1 MGVMTMKIVLGFKK
15 LIHKLSLSLK
25 RFPISLVYAALTVL
39 VVIMMNH
46 TDVDVDETYT
56 RIAMTLALGI
66 PLSLSIYMYFEGRK
80 NIKKHVQLLF
90 HGIIGVLLL
99 LYYLFFLKDLE
110 MVASTR
116 YVAYTI
122 SSYLLFSFI
131 PYLHRK
137 ENYELYVIKLF
148 NRFIIT
154 YVYSVILYL
163 GLAAILGTINLLFNI
178 NISWKLYFDIAVI
191 VAGIFA
197 PAFFLSDV
205 PKRDE
210 ELLVD
215 DYPKVLGVL
224 LQYIILPLISVY
236 TIILYIYFGKCI
248 ITTELPRGIIGNLV
262 LWYSIVSAIILF
274 FIYPLRNN
282 NQWVKTFIGIFPK
295 VIIPLLIMMFMAIGI
310 RINTYGITESRYF
323 VLIVGLWVTGVMIY
337 YAIKKKINNIMI
349 TITLAIIGFLAVT
362 GPWSAYSISQLSQN
376 NRFEKILIRYDMI
389 GEASQII
396 KPKKELEE
404 IDKKEISGIITY
416 FHRYHDIRNIKYLS
430 EEFQVE
436 DMENIFGF
444 DLKEDDTFISRN
456 REYFSHYVDHVNRLV
471 RITDYDYFVDYASYR
486 WDNQEQIDG
495 EFLVLYDGDQKIEI
509 KQGEKVIYGK
519 DIKEVA
525 ANIHRKN
532 RGQHN
537 PPETEMTFIDENQK
551 VKIYIVF
558 KSISGFENTIIDE
571 VHIDNI
577 EYYLFI
583 KVK

>member
-1 MGVMTMKIVLGFKK
+1 MKIVLGFKK
-15 LIHKLSLSLK
+15 LLHKLSLSLK

-337 YAIKKKINNIMI
+337 YAIKRKL
-349 TITLAIIGFLAVT
+349 ITL
-362 GPWSAYSISQLSQN
+362 
-376 NRFEKILIRYDMI
+376 
-389 GEASQII
+389 
-396 KPKKELEE
+396 
-404 IDKKEISGIITY
+404 
-416 FHRYHDIRNIKYLS
+416 
-430 EEFQVE
+430 
-436 DMENIFGF
+436 
-444 DLKEDDTFISRN
+444 
-456 REYFSHYVDHVNRLV
+456 
-471 RITDYDYFVDYASYR
+471 
-486 WDNQEQIDG
+486 
-495 EFLVLYDGDQKIEI
+495 
-509 KQGEKVIYGK
+509 
-519 DIKEVA
+519 
-525 ANIHRKN
+525 
-532 RGQHN
+532 
-537 PPETEMTFIDENQK
+537 
-551 VKIYIVF
+551 
-558 KSISGFENTIIDE
+558 
-571 VHIDNI
+571 
-577 EYYLFI
+577 
-583 KVK
+583 